1 MQVTIDKAGRVL
13 VPKPVRDRFGL
24 DSNGKLDLVETPEGI
39 FLKPEDGRSNLSRD
53 KDGWLVISGEPT
65 ANVDWARLVE
75 ADREERMNKIAGL

>member
-1 MQVTIDKAGRVL
+1 MQVSIDKAGRVL

-24 DSNGKLDLVETPEGI
+24 RRDSKLEMVETPEGI
-39 FLKPEDGRSNLSRD
+39 FLKPANRRSSLLRD

-65 ANVDWARLVE
+65 GNVDWDRLVE